1 MCRAVRFLPTVGQM
15 ERRWPS
21 VGTPLLPPL
30 RAQLWDEL
38 RPALQVSFL
47 TSLAVL
53 AFFFSVLICKSSLSG
68 ERLKVEFQESF
79 FYRQ

>member
-21 VGTPLLPPL
+21 VGTPRLPPL

-68 ERLKVEFQESF
+68 ERLKVEFQESS